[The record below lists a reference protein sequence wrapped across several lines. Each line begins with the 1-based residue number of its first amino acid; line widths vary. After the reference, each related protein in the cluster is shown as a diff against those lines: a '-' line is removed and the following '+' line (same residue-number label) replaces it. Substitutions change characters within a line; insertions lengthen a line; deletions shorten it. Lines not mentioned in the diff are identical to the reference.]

1 MQNRLFPDEYRNAS
15 GNILFP
21 AVCETPITWGDF
33 NKNRADGFKAIV
45 NPETGKV
52 FSVVSTGYKL
62 IRHEDAADRLE
73 NILNEHPEFGKYST
87 KTEIYNEGA
96 RLRRTYCFYQR
107 GVEID
112 KGDLVNP
119 ELHLSNSYDRS
130 WPFTVLLGA
139 FRLICNNGLVVGIK
153 FIHLK
158 KRHAHNFDQI
168 DIENQVSKAL
178 ERFYLQAG
186 QWSKWSELQLPEKT
200 YDKVMKTMK
209 FGQDAMKQ
217 INQRIETESEGYRD
231 DGLPILSLWAF
242 YNVLTWYITHRAVSL
257 NHRVEMERRLRSSL
271 ASFW

>member
-178 ERFYLQAG
+178 ERFYLQAEIPDEYLEEASLDDILLKEIENSDAD
-186 QWSKWSELQLPEKT
+186 WARDIEKIEDQEHKEKEF
-200 YDKVMKTMK
+200 YKAAKIVDYENNL
-209 FGQDAMKQ
+209 
-217 INQRIETESEGYRD
+217 NQRLN
-231 DGLPILSLWAF
+231 GLEIRF
-242 YNVLTWYITHRAVSL
+242 Q
-257 NHRVEMERRLRSSL
+257 
-271 ASFW
+271 